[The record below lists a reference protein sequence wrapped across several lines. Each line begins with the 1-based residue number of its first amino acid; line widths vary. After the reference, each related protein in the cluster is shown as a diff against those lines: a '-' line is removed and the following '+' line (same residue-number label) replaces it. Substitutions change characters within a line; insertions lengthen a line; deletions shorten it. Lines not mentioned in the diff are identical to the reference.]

1 MTPAEPGPDGPPDRP
16 WVGPSDGASPADPP
30 LAGPPPPRVPPAGA
44 EPSAARDGLALPDVR
59 ALVERLGAGG
69 ARPSDQPPAWPP
81 AEAGAASRGAEPA
94 QAVRDR
100 GGEGRPSR
108 WRTFGGC
115 LVLAAVAALAT
126 GPSGDGDRP
135 LAGARGSLAGA
146 RGGLFLAAAV
156 LAWLVVTWLPW
167 LRGWLAGPP
176 RGAAE
181 RAREHAA
188 GVRDRARLRHRR
200 RRRRLSRLAQ
210 ALRDVAG
217 AARHGARLALPPS
230 GQRRRAR
237 LGGRPAAGPPRR
249 QSLAD
254 ALSRP
259 SRQAA
264 EAVAPPPE
272 PADGREAAPPA
283 SAREREVAPEVAPW
297 HRTWAA
303 RSKWAVPSQGGP
315 ARTANGG
322 APAAAAEVAGRR
334 WAHRRSRTVG
344 HAVAL
349 AAAVAAP
356 LAVSTAAQQSMVND
370 IGLYAL
376 LALGLNVVVGY
387 AGLLDLGYIA
397 FFAIGAYTAAYLCS
411 AAAMPW
417 HAPVRINPFLAMP
430 VAVAVAAL
438 AGIALGAPTLR
449 LRGDYL
455 AIVTLGFGEIVQLLA
470 NNADGITGGA
480 RGVFGVP
487 PLSVHAGGLHYAWG
501 LAPLPYYYLLLVLVI
516 LVMAVLGV
524 WERSRTGRAWAAIR
538 QDEVAAEATG
548 VRTMRMKL
556 LAFAIGASVSGFA
569 GVVLATKQF
578 FNPQTFS
585 LQASLLVLTVVIF
598 GGMGSRLGVVVGAVV
613 LQGLAFFLR
622 DRVPAADRFIY
633 FGAIV
638 MIMMVFRPQGLLP
651 PRPLGTSPVPPRAT
665 GLAEPAQARRQVP
678 AGGGPPEESVPV
690 GAVPPGT
697 GDGDARTADAAGGEA
712 AGDEVPTVPRE
723 GRA

>member
-1 MTPAEPGPDGPPDRP
+1 MTPASPGAGEPPETGDGDL
-16 WVGPSDGASPADPP
+16 G
-30 LAGPPPPRVPPAGA
+30 
-44 EPSAARDGLALPDVR
+44 LPDVR
-59 ALVERLGAGG
+59 VLVERLGSGG
-69 ARPSDQPPAWPP
+69 ARPPEPPPAWPP
-81 AEAGAASRGAEPA
+81 SEAGPSSGRAAAAEPA
-94 QAVRDR
+94 R
-100 GGEGRPSR
+100 GGQPRTGASR
-108 WRTFGGC
+108 WRSLGGC
-115 LVLAAVAALAT
+115 LVLALIAALAT

-146 RGGLFLAAAV
+146 RGALFLSAAV
-156 LAWLVVTWLPW
+156 LAWLGVTWSPW

-176 RGAAE
+176 RRVAD
-181 RAREHAA
+181 RARERAA
-188 GVRDRARLRHRR
+188 GIRDRAGLRRRHHRR
-200 RRRRLSRLAQ
+200 RLRRLIQ
-210 ALRDVAG
+210 AARDLAG
-217 AARHGARLALPPS
+217 AARHGARLALPLA
-230 GQRRRAR
+230 GRRRRAR
-237 LGGRPAAGPPRR
+237 LAGRPAAVRPVRP
-249 QSLAD
+249 SLAD

-264 EAVAPPPE
+264 EATGATLQEGDP
-272 PADGREAAPPA
+272 RAA
-283 SAREREVAPEVAPW
+283 SGERTAAPEVAPW

-303 RSKWAVPSQGGP
+303 RSKWTVPAQGG
-315 ARTANGG
+315 RGHGGG
-322 APAAAAEVAGRR
+322 ALAAAAPATAGGRR
-334 WAHRRSRTVG
+334 GRRSVRTVG
-344 HAVAL
+344 YAVAL
-349 AAAVAAP
+349 AAAVVAP
-356 LAVSTAAQQSMVND
+356 LSVSTAAQQSMVND

-411 AAAMPW
+411 ATAMPW

-487 PLSVHAGGLHYAWG
+487 PLSVHAGGFHYAWG
-501 LAPLPYYYLLLVLVI
+501 LEPLPYYYLLVVLVI

-651 PRPLGTSPVPPRAT
+651 PRPLGASPVPAPGPGTAAA
-665 GLAEPAQARRQVP
+665 GPAQRR
-678 AGGGPPEESVPV
+678 APV
-690 GAVPPGT
+690 GAGSP
-697 GDGDARTADAAGGEA
+697 
-712 AGDEVPTVPRE
+712 DEVPTVPRE